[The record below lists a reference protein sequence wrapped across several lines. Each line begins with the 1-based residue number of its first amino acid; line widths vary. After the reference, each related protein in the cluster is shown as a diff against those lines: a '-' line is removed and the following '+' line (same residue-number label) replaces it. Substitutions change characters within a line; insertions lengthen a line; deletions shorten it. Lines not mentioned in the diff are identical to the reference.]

1 MLVTADRVF
10 GGHLYVRNGKIAAIS
25 DDGTLPAREELDA
38 AGLYVLPGMLDCHA
52 HINDPGFTWRED
64 LPHASEA
71 AAVGGVTTLIDMPL
85 QNTPPL
91 TSADAFANKLAV
103 FEGRSLVDYAL
114 WGGLV
119 TDNTAELA
127 GMDAAGAVGFKAFI
141 APVSLGY
148 SSVDMGLAREALFRI
163 KAFGGLAGF
172 HCEDH
177 ALICA
182 GEAKAKAGG
191 GTRRAFLDSRPV
203 VAEVIA
209 TANVIELARETGARV
224 HICHVSHPR
233 VAELVRRAQ
242 ADGLVRHWRN
252 LPPLPRFYRR
262 KHLVMRY
269 GLQVCAAPADRRGSR
284 RALGIRAGRHPVLY
298 RLGSFAVASRRKGR
312 GGTRR
317 HGRVGRPQ
325 RSPEPRAGHVRSGR
339 DPARVQPEPAG
350 PVRLLR
356 REGVRPRRPQGRARR
371 RLDADAVLIDPGR
384 AWTITAHSLRYLNP
398 FSAFEGLEGV
408 GLPVCT
414 VVRGRVVARE
424 GNVLAP
430 FGHGLFQ
437 PRKP

>member
-1 MLVTADRVF
+1 
-10 GGHLYVRNGKIAAIS
+10 
-25 DDGTLPAREELDA
+25 
-38 AGLYVLPGMLDCHA
+38 
-52 HINDPGFTWRED
+52 
-64 LPHASEA
+64 
-71 AAVGGVTTLIDMPL
+71 
-85 QNTPPL
+85 
-91 TSADAFANKLAV
+91 
-103 FEGRSLVDYAL
+103 
-114 WGGLV
+114 
-119 TDNTAELA
+119 
-127 GMDAAGAVGFKAFI
+127 
-141 APVSLGY
+141 
-148 SSVDMGLAREALFRI
+148 MGLAREALFRI

-242 ADGLVRHWRN
+242 ADGLSVTGETCPHYLVFTEKN
-252 LPPLPRFYRR
+252 LLSCGTVFKCAPPLRT
-262 KHLVMRY
+262 
-269 GLQVCAAPADRRGSR
+269 AEAR

-298 RLGSFAVASRRKGR
+298 RLGSFAVASRRKDRRYTASWAR
-312 GGTRR
+312 GAASAVSRT
-317 HGRVGRPQ
+317 
-325 RSPEPRAGHVRSGR
+325 RAGHVRSGR
-339 DPARVQPEPAG
+339 DRRGCSPSLLARFASSAARVFGLDGRKGA
-350 PVRLLR
+350 L
-356 REGVRPRRPQGRARR
+356 GVG
-371 RLDADAVLIDPGR
+371 LDADAVLIDPGR